1 MLHGGCYRVGGD
13 DPGCVSFLLIFFC
26 LFLVP
31 LQGTMDRWSWVYL
44 TLTIVQNPHA
54 HCANPENHYVLE
66 HVGYTNSA
74 HCAQWGR
81 CLCRMVCCL
90 LLRQCGRS
98 STKENC
104 NLQDKRKHPKLI
116 WNIVGLLH
124 KWREQDLHKLAC
136 AGLLQNR
143 QEFGSDLPP
152 QNPSKFQQ
160 VVKIHHKKPWLG
172 AVRFLLK
179 KKSDVAS
186 SVIIPKNI
194 LATSIGGKCCIQY
207 KTSQM
212 LFMLDTCNFQR
223 TIDTKKLKV
232 KGRTSH
238 EWRPCVVVNE

>member
-1 MLHGGCYRVGGD
+1 MVTMVYMISMLHGGCYHVGGD

-31 LQGTMDRWSWVYL
+31 LQGTMDRWNWVYL

-54 HCANPENHYVLE
+54 HCANCENHYVLE
-66 HVGYTNSA
+66 HVGYTNLA

-81 CLCRMVCCL
+81 CLWRMVCWL

-124 KWREQDLHKLAC
+124 KWREQDPHKLAC

-143 QEFGSDLPP
+143 QEFESDLPP

-160 VVKIHHKKPWLG
+160 VVKIHRKKPWLG
-172 AVRFLLK
+172 SSAFFIAEKIWCSIIRDHPQKNFSHINRWELLYTIQNFTNALHVRQMQF
-179 KKSDVAS
+179 
-186 SVIIPKNI
+186 PKN
-194 LATSIGGKCCIQY
+194 
-207 KTSQM
+207 
-212 LFMLDTCNFQR
+212 NW
-223 TIDTKKLKV
+223 
-232 KGRTSH
+232 H
-238 EWRPCVVVNE
+238 